1 VEIAN
6 EFDVAAGPDEV
17 YRLMLDPA
25 RVAPCIPGAEVLGE
39 REDGGYDAQVT
50 VKIGPVRM
58 SYKGSVAIVEHD
70 DAARTA
76 SMRARGAEAR
86 GQGNV
91 DATMRM
97 AVSGREDGGSHVSVT
112 TEMQVTGRV
121 AQMGQ
126 GIMQDVAVRM
136 IGEMARN
143 MEAVLAAGREAVLAA
158 GRPAAAPAT
167 GEAAGAAA
175 DAPAVPPPSAPPPAP
190 AAAPIKGGS
199 LILQVLWGRIRRL
212 FGRR

>member
-1 VEIAN
+1 MRIENA
-6 EFDVAAGPDEV
+6 FDVDAPSSEV
-17 YRLMLDPA
+17 YALMLDPA
-25 RVAPCIPGAEVLGE
+25 RVAPCIPGAEVVGQ
-39 REDGGYDAQVT
+39 RDDGGYDAKVT
-50 VKIGPVRM
+50 VKVGPMKM
-58 SYKGSVAIVEHD
+58 SYAGVVAIVEHD

-76 SMRARGAEAR
+76 SMRARGSEAR

-97 AVSGREDGGSHVSVT
+97 AVADRDGGGSHVDVS

-143 MEAVLAAGREAVLAA
+143 MEALL
-158 GRPAAAPAT
+158 
-167 GEAAGAAA
+167 
-175 DAPAVPPPSAPPPAP
+175 AP
-190 AAAPIKGGS
+190 AAATDGGAAAEAATPLPPPEARPIKGIS
-199 LILQVLWGRIRRL
+199 LILAVLGDRIRRL
-212 FGRR
+212 FTRSRS

>member
-1 VEIAN
+1 MQIDNRFE
-6 EFDVAAGPDEV
+6 VAAPPGEV
-17 YRLMLDPA
+17 YELMLDPR
-25 RVAPCIPGAEVLGE
+25 RVAPCIPGAEVVGE

-50 VKIGPVRM
+50 VKVGPIKM
-58 SYKGSVAIVEHD
+58 SYKGSVSIVEHD

-76 SMRARGAEAR
+76 AMRARGAEAR

-97 AVSGREDGGSHVSVT
+97 SVAERPGGGSHVDVS

-126 GIMQDVAVRM
+126 SIMQDVAVRM

-143 MEAVLAAGREAVLAA
+143 MEALLT
-158 GRPAAAPAT
+158 PAT
-167 GEAAGAAA
+167 PTEPGTT
-175 DAPAVPPPSAPPPAP
+175 APPTGEPAGVP
-190 AAAPIKGGS
+190 QAKPIKGLS
-199 LILQVLWGRIRRL
+199 LAFDVLWGRIRRL
-212 FGRR
+212 FGRG

>member
-6 EFDVAAGPDEV
+6 QFDVDAPPEGV
-17 YRLMLDPA
+17 YALMLDPA
-25 RVAPCIPGAEVLGE
+25 RVAPCIPGAEVLG
-39 REDGGYDAQVT
+39 RRDDGGYDAQVT
-50 VKIGPVRM
+50 VRMGPVRM
-58 SYKGSVAIVEHD
+58 SYRGTVAVVDHD
-70 DAARTA
+70 DAGRTA

-97 AVSGREDGGSHVSVT
+97 AVRGRDGGGSHVEVV

-143 MEAVLAAGREAVLAA
+143 MEALLAAG
-158 GRPAAAPAT
+158 
-167 GEAAGAAA
+167 
-175 DAPAVPPPSAPPPAP
+175 PPPAP
-190 AAAPIKGGS
+190 AEGEPPPVPAPPAAAEPIRGGS
-199 LILQVLWGRIRRL
+199 LILRVLWGRLRGL

>member
-1 VEIAN
+1 MRIENA
-6 EFDVAAGPDEV
+6 FDVDAPPPEV
-17 YRLMLDPA
+17 YALMLDPA
-25 RVAPCIPGAEVLGE
+25 RVAPCIPGAEVVGQ
-39 REDGGYDAQVT
+39 REDGGYDAKVT
-50 VKIGPVRM
+50 VKVGPMTM
-58 SYKGSVAIVEHD
+58 SYAGVVAIVEHD

-76 SMRARGAEAR
+76 SMRARGSEAR

-97 AVSGREDGGSHVSVT
+97 AVAGRDGGGSHVGVS

-143 MEAVLAAGREAVLAA
+143 MERLL
-158 GRPAAAPAT
+158 APADT
-167 GEAAGAAA
+167 
-175 DAPAVPPPSAPPPAP
+175 APPGGSPEAT
-190 AAAPIKGGS
+190 PIKGIS
-199 LILQVLWGRIRRL
+199 LILRVLGDRIRRL
-212 FGRR
+212 FTRSS

>member
-1 VEIAN
+1 MRIENA
-6 EFDVAAGPDEV
+6 FDAPAPSSEV
-17 YRLMLDPA
+17 YALTLDPA
-25 RVAPCIPGAEVLGE
+25 RVAPCIPGAEVVG
-39 REDGGYDAQVT
+39 RRDDGGYDAKVT
-50 VKIGPVRM
+50 VKVGPMKM
-58 SYKGSVAIVEHD
+58 SYAGVVAIVEHD

-76 SMRARGAEAR
+76 SMRARGSEAR

-97 AVSGREDGGSHVSVT
+97 AVADRDSGGSHVDVS

-143 MEAVLAAGREAVLAA
+143 MEALL
-158 GRPAAAPAT
+158 RPRPPRNAEDGLLPR
-167 GEAAGAAA
+167 
-175 DAPAVPPPSAPPPAP
+175 PPPEAK
-190 AAAPIKGGS
+190 PIKGIS
-199 LILQVLWGRIRRL
+199 LMLGALGDRIRRL
-212 FGRR
+212 FTRSRS

>member
-1 VEIAN
+1 MEIAN
-6 EFDVAAGPDEV
+6 EFDVAAAPDEV

-58 SYKGSVAIVEHD
+58 SYKGSVAIVDHD

-97 AVSGREDGGSHVSVT
+97 AVSGRDEGGSHVAVT

-143 MEAVLAAGREAVLAA
+143 MEAVLATGPPV
-158 GRPAAAPAT
+158 AAPAS
-167 GEAAGAAA
+167 GGAAA
-175 DAPAVPPPSAPPPAP
+175 DPADDAGDAPPVPPPSAQPPAP

-212 FGRR
+212 FGGR

>member
-1 VEIAN
+1 MVIENAF
-6 EFDVAAGPDEV
+6 EVDAPPSEV
-17 YRLMLDPA
+17 YALMLDPA
-25 RVAPCIPGAEVLGE
+25 RVAPCIPGAEVVGS
-39 REDGGYDAQVT
+39 RDDGGYDAKVT
-50 VKIGPVRM
+50 VKVGPMKM
-58 SYKGSVAIVEHD
+58 SYAGVVAIVDHD
-70 DAARTA
+70 DSRRTA

-97 AVSGREDGGSHVSVT
+97 AVADRDGGGSHVEVS

-143 MEAVLAAGREAVLAA
+143 MEALL
-158 GRPAAAPAT
+158 
-167 GEAAGAAA
+167 
-175 DAPAVPPPSAPPPAP
+175 AP
-190 AAAPIKGGS
+190 AASRPAVANGSPAPDETDRASAAGPIKGFS
-199 LILQVLWGRIRRL
+199 LIVGVLGDRIRRL
-212 FGRR
+212 FSRSRS

>member
-1 VEIAN
+1 MRIENA
-6 EFDVAAGPDEV
+6 FDVAAPSSEV
-17 YRLMLDPA
+17 YALMLDPA
-25 RVAPCIPGAEVLGE
+25 RVAPCIPGAEVVG
-39 REDGGYDAQVT
+39 RRDDGGYDAKVT
-50 VKIGPVRM
+50 VKVGPMKM
-58 SYKGSVAIVEHD
+58 SYAGVVAIVEHD

-76 SMRARGAEAR
+76 SMRARGSEAR

-97 AVSGREDGGSHVSVT
+97 AVADRDSGGSHVDVS

-143 MEAVLAAGREAVLAA
+143 MEALLA
-158 GRPAAAPAT
+158 PAAPAANAET
-167 GEAAGAAA
+167 AT
-175 DAPAVPPPSAPPPAP
+175 PRPPPEAK
-190 AAAPIKGGS
+190 PIKGIS
-199 LILQVLWGRIRRL
+199 LMLGVLGDRIRRL
-212 FGRR
+212 FTRSRS